1 MFTILLCKLLCR
13 IGALLGRGSS
23 LPGAICLKLDP
34 RVLRRLQLPANIVAV
49 TGSNGKTSTAALIAE
64 VAEKAGLR
72 VLCNREGSNQKEGI
86 TTLLLRNA
94 NPFTRK
100 VDADVLVLESDERF
114 CQYTFADITPGHIV
128 ITNLFRDQLTR
139 NGHPQFVKGEL
150 AKGLPAESVL
160 ILNANEPTSCSYGF
174 GRENSIYYGVS
185 ADSMMTA
192 PDSFFAYHDGAF
204 CPVCGG
210 RMQYSRRIS
219 GQVGEYSCT
228 QCAFKTPETVHAV
241 TAQDEMGSFILD
253 GQYTVRPQLV
263 NAAYA
268 QNIAAAY
275 TACTEALGIAP
286 EQAAALL
293 DGTTLANGRL
303 VEFEMNGC
311 KGLFMLCKHENSMA
325 YNGGIETALCPTEEE
340 LTVVFIVDRLSRKYV
355 ANDMSWLWDINFER
369 LADERV
375 KRIVV
380 SGGFAHDVAA
390 RMEFAGLDM
399 ARVDVCP
406 DLDEMMQTLQQK
418 AQGSIYVFTCFTD
431 QNKFLSR
438 LAKLQAAQ
446 EGGSEA

>member
-1 MFTILLCKLLCR
+1 MFTIILCKLLCR
-13 IGALLGRGSS
+13 VGALLGRGSS
-23 LPGAICLKLDP
+23 LPGAICLKVSP
-34 RVLRRLQLPANIVAV
+34 RILRKLKLPKTIVAV
-49 TGSNGKTSTAALIAE
+49 TGSNGKTSTSALIAE

-72 VLCNREGSNQKEGI
+72 VLCNREGSNQKEGV
-86 TTLLLRNA
+86 TTLLLKNA

-114 CQYTFADITPGHIV
+114 CQYTFADITPSHIV

-139 NGHPQFVKGEL
+139 NGHPEFVKGEL
-150 AKGLPAESVL
+150 AKGLPQESVL

-192 PDSFFAYHDGAF
+192 PDAFFAYNDGAF

-210 RMQYSRRIS
+210 RMQYTGRIS
-219 GQVGEYSCT
+219 GQVGAYACCSCS
-228 QCAFKTPETVHAV
+228 FKTPAAAHAV
-241 TAQDEMGSFILD
+241 TAQRENGDFVLD
-253 GQYTVRPQLV
+253 GEYTVRPQLV

-293 DGTTLANGRL
+293 DGIELANGRL
-303 VEFEMNGC
+303 VDFEMNGC

-325 YNGGIETALCPTEEE
+325 YNGGIATALSPAEEA

-355 ANDMSWLWDINFER
+355 ANDMSWLWDINFEL
-369 LADERV
+369 LADARV
-375 KRIVV
+375 KHIVV

-418 AQGSIYVFTCFTD
+418 AEGSIYVFTCFTD

-446 EGGSEA
+446 EGGSKA